1 MIGIL
6 AGMGPKSTGPFV
18 TQVVQAFQSLTGAKN
33 DIDFPPMIIYA
44 LPTPFYVNKPID
56 HKLMEKTICE
66 GLKKLESC
74 GVSFVAM
81 PCNTAHRY
89 FQALKQCIKI
99 PLLNMVDITLQ
110 RIPKSAKKVTV
121 LGTRATL
128 ESEVY
133 QKGLSCARLN
143 YFFDAVW
150 QEKVD
155 EMLLN
160 IKISSGHGVAIQIW
174 KELREEMQ
182 VAGIDTVILACTDL
196 NVVVDPK
203 RLLLKVIDSSQ
214 ALAEAIVHQW
224 RNV

>member
-1 MIGIL
+1 
-6 AGMGPKSTGPFV
+6 
-18 TQVVQAFQSLTGAKN
+18 
-33 DIDFPPMIIYA
+33 
-44 LPTPFYVNKPID
+44 
-56 HKLMEKTICE
+56 
-66 GLKKLESC
+66 
-74 GVSFVAM
+74 M